1 MAKIDSG
8 VVMIHGKEY
17 KTVALRIQQFRE
29 QFKDHSIESEVLC
42 AADIVSVKSTIKD
55 EQGRVIATGLAEEK
69 RDSTNILTTSALET
83 CETSA
88 VGRALAFLGL
98 GGTEIASADELVE
111 VLKKVNQGCIDHM
124 VAVRD
129 HMTSILV
136 VIDGINKGDLGV
148 AAEAWFELSEDERMT
163 LWVATSK
170 GGVFT
175 TEERQMMKT
184 TEFKEAYFG
193 TTT

>member
-1 MAKIDSG
+1 MSDTGKIL
-8 VVMIHGKEY
+8 IHGKEY
-17 KTVALRIQQFRE
+17 KTVALRVKEFRE
-29 QFKDHSIESEVLC
+29 QFEGHSIESEVLS
-42 AADIVSVKSTIKD
+42 AADIVQVKSTIKD
-55 EQGRVIATGLAEEK
+55 AEGRVIATGLAEEK
-69 RDSTNILTTSALET
+69 RDSTNILKTSALET

-98 GGTEIASADELVE
+98 AGTEIASADELVE
-111 VLKKVNQGCIDHM
+111 VLKKLNQGSIDHM

-129 HMTSILV
+129 HMTSVLV
-136 VIDGINKGDLGV
+136 IIDAIRDGRLEV
-148 AAEAWFELSEDERMT
+148 AAEAWFELSEEERMS

-175 TEERQMMKT
+175 TEERKTMKT

-193 TTT
+193 KGDA